1 MTVGITGGTGFI
13 GHHLCTL
20 LKEQGHDVVIFTRSP
35 MKQHDVPHVH
45 YAYWDPYQDK
55 FDLIH
60 LQKVDAMIHLAG
72 AGIADKRWT
81 EKRKE
86 EIVHSRVHTT
96 NFLVAKLKEYG
107 ENCKALL
114 SASAIGYYG
123 PDRPGHSFFKESDSH
138 YNDFLGETC
147 EKWEEQAHK
156 AEGFLRTVIFRF
168 GIVMGR
174 EDGMFAELSRAASV
188 GVLPILGGGKQMISW
203 IHADDLC
210 RMMIQAIQNEDI
222 KGVYNAVSPHPVSQ
236 RQLMR
241 TIAKVKG
248 GLKIP
253 LPVPKFILKTMLGE
267 MSSEVLKS
275 TTVSAEKTL
284 KAGFELE
291 YDTIEKAVREILNK
305 DQ

>member
-13 GHHLCTL
+13 GHHMCKL
-20 LKEQGHDVVIFTRSP
+20 LQESGHEVVIFTRTP
-35 MKQHDVPHVH
+35 MKQHDLPHVH
-45 YAYWDPYQDK
+45 YAYWNPYLDK

-81 EKRKE
+81 AKRKE

-96 NFLVAKLKEYG
+96 NFLVGKLREYG
-107 ENCKALL
+107 ENCKVLL

-123 PDRPGHSFFKESDSH
+123 PDRAGHSFFKETDE
-138 YNDFLGETC
+138 YYDDFLGNTC
-147 EKWEEQAHK
+147 ARWEAEAHK
-156 AEGFLRTVIFRF
+156 AEDFIRTVIFRF
-168 GIVMGR
+168 GIVMGK
-174 EDGMFAELSRAASV
+174 EDGMFPQLSKAAAA

-210 RMMIQAIQNEDI
+210 RMMIRAIENEEI

-236 RQLMR
+236 KQLMAI
-241 TIAKVKG
+241 IAKVRG

-253 LPVPKFILKTMLGE
+253 IPVPVAALKIMLGE

-284 KAGFELE
+284 KAGFKPE
-291 YDTIEKAVREILNK
+291 YDTMEKAVREILGK
-305 DQ
+305 D